1 MDQCGTVREVSIAWD
16 RDAVIMKLS
25 VKKIP
30 RTMPKKNPR
39 PKDQV
44 DLIADERPIEYGPVK
59 GHLAYYLRR
68 LLKAFKFHFK
78 SSVGD
83 LDVQA
88 HDVGALFAIALNPG
102 LTPSDLVPALY
113 LDPAQVTGM
122 LNTFELKGWIVRRIS
137 TTDGRSRALHLTN
150 AGQRLLAQL
159 EPMVGE
165 IDRTFVEGILTNE
178 ETAQLIGLLAKLLA
192 GRRI

>member
-1 MDQCGTVREVSIAWD
+1 MRSLSPGTECGDS
-16 RDAVIMKLS
+16 MKLS
-25 VKKIP
+25 VKRIP
-30 RTMPKKNPR
+30 PPMPKKIR
-39 PKDQV
+39 QPKHQADPIV
-44 DLIADERPIEYGPVK
+44 DERRMEFGPVK

-68 LLKAFKFHFK
+68 LLKAFKYHFK

-83 LDVQA
+83 LDIQA
-88 HDVGALFAIALNPG
+88 HDVGALFAIGLNPG
-102 LTPSDLVPALY
+102 LTPSELVTTLY

-122 LNTFELKGWIVRRIS
+122 LNTFELKGWIVRRVS
-137 TTDGRSRALHLTN
+137 STDGRSRALHLTN

-165 IDRTFVEGILTNE
+165 IDRAFVEGILTKE
-178 ETAQLIGLLAKLLA
+178 ETAQLIGLLAKLHA

>member
-30 RTMPKKNPR
+30 RTMPKKIPR

-78 SSVGD
+78 SSVG
-83 LDVQA
+83 A
-88 HDVGALFAIALNPG
+88 
-102 LTPSDLVPALY
+102 SDLVPALY

>member
-1 MDQCGTVREVSIAWD
+1 
-16 RDAVIMKLS
+16 MKLS

-30 RTMPKKNPR
+30 PPTLKKIRESKP
-39 PKDQV
+39 PA
-44 DLIADERPIEYGPVK
+44 DLIADERPIVYGPVK
-59 GHLAYYLRR
+59 GHIAYYLRR
-68 LLKAFKFHFK
+68 LLKAFKYHFK

-102 LTPSDLVPALY
+102 LTPSDLVPALN

-122 LNTFELKGWIVRRIS
+122 LNTFELKGWIVRRVS
-137 TTDGRSRALHLTN
+137 STDGRSRALHLTN

-165 IDRTFVEGILTNE
+165 IDRTFVEGILTKD
-178 ETAQLIGLLAKLLA
+178 ETAQLIGLLAKLHA

>member
-1 MDQCGTVREVSIAWD
+1 
-16 RDAVIMKLS
+16 MKLS
-25 VKKIP
+25 VNKIPPPILKKI
-30 RTMPKKNPR
+30 RQPKH
-39 PKDQV
+39 QT
-44 DLIADERPIEYGPVK
+44 DLIAEERPIEFGPVK

-68 LLKAFKFHFK
+68 LLKAFKYHFK
-78 SSVGD
+78 SSVGA

-102 LTPSDLVPALY
+102 LTPSELVTTLY

-122 LNTFELKGWIVRRIS
+122 LNTFELKGWIVRRVS
-137 TTDGRSRALHLTN
+137 STDGRSRALHLTN

-165 IDRTFVEGILTNE
+165 IDRTFVEGILTKE